1 MSKLQGPVECSFAG
15 RPTTSLAEMGLAR
28 GGGGHGSPLP
38 APVSPAA
45 VTAAVYGE
53 AGGGATTSASKAPG
67 LAPLC
72 ESCGQRPA
80 DVRDVLGQ
88 YTEDCYLV
96 CCSCLNGGRTWL

>member
-38 APVSPAA
+38 APVSAAA

-53 AGGGATTSASKAPG
+53 AGGGATSIGSPG
-67 LAPLC
+67 FAPLC
-72 ESCGQRPA
+72 ESCGQVPA
-80 DVRDVLGQ
+80 SIYDPYGYWLSDTF
-88 YTEDCYLV
+88 YV
-96 CCSCLNGGRTWL
+96 CGGCLNGGRT